1 MNHKVIWRPQARTD
15 LLALYDWLAEVAN
28 PEVAFSYT
36 SRIGDACA
44 ELATFPGRG
53 SPRPD
58 LADGVRTT
66 AFQRRVIIAYLAD
79 EDVVTILRII
89 SGARDMDRLFE
100 EE

>member
-1 MNHKVIWRPQARTD
+1 MSHKVIWRPQARTD

-44 ELATFPGRG
+44 KLATFPGRG

-79 EDVVTILRII
+79 EDVVTILRIV